1 MRAVSC
7 RIIPTSIS
15 PRPSILPVIFQ
26 PAIVRIIPATKN
38 SRISTP
44 RRVVCSFQKFILSPK
59 AAGNRTPTAPQQSFH
74 LYFSLSSSACVS
86 KLSSSAQ
93 KYKQKSLLW
102 GALQFSESC
111 FSARQVKSRREYPL
125 IFSRDFPQYWRKTAS
140 ENLSGFVSPL
150 LNLSDRPRSCPW
162 SDSSG
167 HRCKGSAPAA

>member
-1 MRAVSC
+1 M
-7 RIIPTSIS
+7 PTSII
-15 PRPSILPVIFQ
+15 PRPSSLPVIFQ
-26 PAIVRIIPATKN
+26 PATVRTMPITKN

-44 RRVVCSFQKFILSPK
+44 RRVACSFQKFIKSPK

-93 KYKQKSLLW
+93 NYKQKSLLW

-125 IFSRDFPQYWRKTAS
+125 VFSRDFPPYWRKIAS

-150 LNLSDRPRSCPW
+150 LNLSDRRQSCPW

-167 HRCKGSAPAA
+167 RRYTGSEQAA

>member
-1 MRAVSC
+1 M
-7 RIIPTSIS
+7 PTSII
-15 PRPSILPVIFQ
+15 PRPTSFPVIFQ
-26 PAIVRIIPATKN
+26 PEMVRNMPITKN
-38 SRISTP
+38 STISTP
-44 RRVVCSFQKFILSPK
+44 RRVVWFFQKFILSPK

-125 IFSRDFPQYWRKTAS
+125 VFSKDFPQYWRKTAS

-150 LNLSDRPRSCPW
+150 LNLSDRRRSYPW
-162 SDSSG
+162 SGSSG
-167 HRCKGSAPAA
+167 RRCRGSGQAA